1 MQFGYENLKQIT
13 SNRMDIC
20 KMVKSNTR
28 PGSPETAGPGS
39 ASNSKVIAEAAS
51 QPLAQQVAARVRVM
65 IIQDQ
70 LTPGEWIR
78 EQALAD
84 KLKVSRTPLRE
95 ALKMLELE
103 GLIRLLPNRGAVV
116 TELTVEEV
124 KEKLEVLAALEAL
137 AGKLACQKATDA
149 ELAEIRALH
158 YEMLAWHS
166 RQNRLEYFKLNQ
178 RIHLAIVAAS
188 GNRTLVETHGRINA
202 QLYRVRYQ
210 SNLQNELWDTAV
222 EEHEEMLASLT
233 ARKGEALAECMLNH
247 FGQTFFKFSK
257 NLEILKESGRQ
268 R

>member
-1 MQFGYENLKQIT
+1 MVRSIT
-13 SNRMDIC
+13 RS
-20 KMVKSNTR
+20 V
-28 PGSPETAGPGS
+28 SPKPEGRGNS
-39 ASNSKVIAEAAS
+39 RNSKVLAEGAS
-51 QPLAQQVAARVRVM
+51 QPLAQQVAARIRVM

-84 KLKVSRTPLRE
+84 KLEVSRTPLRE

-124 KEKLEVLAALEAL
+124 KEKLEVLAVLEAL
-137 AGKLACQKATDA
+137 GGKLACQKATDA

-158 YEMLAWHS
+158 YEMLAWFS

-188 GNRTLVETHGRINA
+188 GNRTLIETHARINA

-210 SNLQNELWDTAV
+210 SNLQNELWGTAV
-222 EEHEEMLASLT
+222 EEHEEMLAALT
-233 ARKGEALAECMLNH
+233 AHDSEALSRCMLNH

-257 NLEILKESGRQ
+257 NLEIMEKSR
-268 R
+268 RRN

>member
-1 MQFGYENLKQIT
+1 MTVTK
-13 SNRMDIC
+13 
-20 KMVKSNTR
+20 TR
-28 PGSPETAGPGS
+28 LDMHETDNFANHRASEAPVES
-39 ASNSKVIAEAAS
+39 AAL
-51 QPLAQQVAARVRVM
+51 PLAQQVAARIRDM

-84 KLKVSRTPLRE
+84 KLNVSRTPLRE

-124 KEKLEVLAALEAL
+124 KEKLEVLAVLEAL
-137 AGKLACQKATDA
+137 AGRLACQNATDS

-158 YEMLAWHS
+158 YEMLAWFS

-188 GNRTLVETHGRINA
+188 GNRTLVATHARINA
-202 QLYRVRYQ
+202 QLYRVRFQ
-210 SNLQNELWDTAV
+210 SNLQNQLWGTAV
-222 EEHEEMLASLT
+222 DEHEEMLAALE
-233 ARKGEALAECMLNH
+233 ARDSEAMAMCMLNH
-247 FGQTFFKFSK
+247 LGQTFFKFSK
-257 NLEILKESGRQ
+257 NLESMEKSRP
-268 R
+268 RNRN

>member
-1 MQFGYENLKQIT
+1 MARSK
-13 SNRMDIC
+13 
-20 KMVKSNTR
+20 TR
-28 PGSPETAGPGS
+28 PVSPEIDSLGIRP
-39 ASNSKVIAEAAS
+39 NPKVLTEAAS
-51 QPLAQQVAARVRVM
+51 QPLAQQVAARIRVM

-84 KLKVSRTPLRE
+84 KLNVSRTPLRE

-103 GLIRLLPNRGAVV
+103 GLIRLLPNRGAMV
-116 TELTVEEV
+116 TEFSIEEV
-124 KEKLEVLAALEAL
+124 KEKLEVLAVLEAL

-158 YEMLAWHS
+158 YEMLAWFS

-188 GNRTLVETHGRINA
+188 GNRTLIETHARINA

-210 SNLQNELWDTAV
+210 SNLQNELWGTAV
-222 EEHEEMLASLT
+222 DEHEEMLAALT
-233 ARKGEALAECMLNH
+233 ARNSEALAMCMLNH

-257 NLEILKESGRQ
+257 NLEIIEKSKR
-268 R
+268 RK

>member
-1 MQFGYENLKQIT
+1 MTVRSK
-13 SNRMDIC
+13 
-20 KMVKSNTR
+20 TR
-28 PGSPETAGPGS
+28 SGPTETGGPGS
-39 ASNSKVIAEAAS
+39 RSDSKVISEAAS
-51 QPLAQQVAARVRVM
+51 QPLAQRVAARIRVM

-70 LTPGEWIR
+70 LIPGEWIR

-124 KEKLEVLAALEAL
+124 KDKLEVLAALEAL

-158 YEMLAWHS
+158 YEMLAWFS

-188 GNRTLVETHGRINA
+188 GNHTLIETHARINA
-202 QLYRVRYQ
+202 QLYRIRYQ
-210 SNLQNELWDTAV
+210 SNLQNELWGTAV
-222 EEHEEMLASLT
+222 EEHEEMLAALT
-233 ARKGEALAECMLNH
+233 ARNGVALSKCMLNH

-257 NLEILKESGRQ
+257 NLEIIEKSRE
-268 R
+268 

>member
-1 MQFGYENLKQIT
+1 MVRSIT
-13 SNRMDIC
+13 RS
-20 KMVKSNTR
+20 V
-28 PGSPETAGPGS
+28 SPKPEGGGNS
-39 ASNSKVIAEAAS
+39 RNSKVLAEGAS
-51 QPLAQQVAARVRVM
+51 QPLAQQVAARIRVM

-84 KLKVSRTPLRE
+84 KLEVSRTPLRE

-124 KEKLEVLAALEAL
+124 KEKLEVLAVLEAL
-137 AGKLACQKATDA
+137 GGKLACQKATDS

-158 YEMLAWHS
+158 YEMLAWFS

-188 GNRTLVETHGRINA
+188 GNRTLIETHARINA

-210 SNLQNELWDTAV
+210 SNLQNELWGTAV
-222 EEHEEMLASLT
+222 EEHEEMLAALT
-233 ARKGEALAECMLNH
+233 AHDSEALSRCMLNH

-257 NLEILKESGRQ
+257 NLEIMEKSR
-268 R
+268 RRN

>member
-1 MQFGYENLKQIT
+1 MDTFKMARSKNHGETPL
-13 SNRMDIC
+13 NRA
-20 KMVKSNTR
+20 
-28 PGSPETAGPGS
+28 PGQPQHSEASPEG
-39 ASNSKVIAEAAS
+39 AAL
-51 QPLAQQVAARVRVM
+51 PLAQLAAARVRDM

-116 TELTVEEV
+116 TELTVAEV
-124 KEKLEVLAALEAL
+124 EEKLEVLAVLEAL
-137 AGKLACQKATDA
+137 AGKLACQKATDE

-158 YEMLAWHS
+158 YEMLAWFS

-188 GNRTLVETHGRINA
+188 GNRTLVATHARINA

-210 SNLQNELWDTAV
+210 SNLQNELWGTAV
-222 EEHEEMLASLT
+222 EEHEEMLVALE
-233 ARKGEALAECMLNH
+233 ARDSEAMARCMLTH
-247 FGQTFFKFSK
+247 LG
-257 NLEILKESGRQ
+257 
-268 R
+268 

>member
-1 MQFGYENLKQIT
+1 MAQSKA
-13 SNRMDIC
+13 R
-20 KMVKSNTR
+20 
-28 PGSPETAGPGS
+28 PETPEPS
-39 ASNSKVIAEAAS
+39 SPVNRHHSKVSSATADR
-51 QPLAQQVAARVRVM
+51 PLAQQVAVRIRDM

-84 KLKVSRTPLRE
+84 KLSVSRTPLRE

-116 TELTVEEV
+116 TELSVEEV
-124 KEKLEVLAALEAL
+124 KEKLEVLAVLEAM

-149 ELAEIRALH
+149 VLAEIQALH
-158 YEMLAWHS
+158 YEMLAWFS

-188 GNRTLVETHGRINA
+188 GNRTLIETHARINA

-210 SNLQNELWDTAV
+210 SNLQNALWSAAV
-222 EEHEEMLASLT
+222 DEHEEIMSALVKRDSQTLAMLLQ
-233 ARKGEALAECMLNH
+233 NH
-247 FGQTFFKFSK
+247 LGQTFFKFSK
-257 NLEILKESGRQ
+257 NLEVMASQKQEDS
-268 R
+268 

>member
-1 MQFGYENLKQIT
+1 MARSKTRLKT
-13 SNRMDIC
+13 
-20 KMVKSNTR
+20 
-28 PGSPETAGPGS
+28 PETGS
-39 ASNSKVIAEAAS
+39 LADYHHTDTSIESAAL
-51 QPLAQQVAARVRVM
+51 PLAQQVAARIRDM

-84 KLKVSRTPLRE
+84 KLSVSRTPLRE

-103 GLIRLLPNRGAVV
+103 GLIRLLPNRGAVL

-137 AGKLACQKATDA
+137 AGKLACRKATDA

-158 YEMLAWHS
+158 YEMLAWFS

-188 GNRTLVETHGRINA
+188 SNQSLVETHARINA
-202 QLYRVRYQ
+202 QLYRVRFQ
-210 SNLQNELWDTAV
+210 SNLQNELWGTAV
-222 EEHEEMLASLT
+222 DEHEEMLAALEERNS
-233 ARKGEALAECMLNH
+233 EAMAMCMLSH
-247 FGQTFFKFSK
+247 LGQTFFKFSK
-257 NLEILKESGRQ
+257 NLEVMEKSRPKNK
-268 R
+268 

>member
-1 MQFGYENLKQIT
+1 MARTKSRSELPEIESPG
-13 SNRMDIC
+13 NRPPM
-20 KMVKSNTR
+20 K
-28 PGSPETAGPGS
+28 A
-39 ASNSKVIAEAAS
+39 AAEAVS
-51 QPLAQQVAARVRVM
+51 LPLAQQVAARIRDM

-70 LTPGEWIR
+70 LSPGGWIR

-84 KLKVSRTPLRE
+84 KLRVSRTPLRE

-103 GLIRLLPNRGAVV
+103 GLIRLLPNRGALV
-116 TELTVEEV
+116 TELTIEEV

-137 AGKLACQKATDA
+137 AGKLACQKATNE

-158 YEMLAWHS
+158 YEMLAWFS

-188 GNRTLVETHGRINA
+188 GNRTLIDTHARINA

-210 SNLQNELWDTAV
+210 SNLQNDLWSTAV
-222 EEHEEMLASLT
+222 EEHEEMLAALT
-233 ARKGEALAECMLNH
+233 ARNSEALGKCMLNH

-257 NLEILKESGRQ
+257 NLEIMEKSR
-268 R
+268 RRN

>member
-1 MQFGYENLKQIT
+1 
-13 SNRMDIC
+13 
-20 KMVKSNTR
+20 MVKQKTES
-28 PGSPETAGPGS
+28 SPQKSGESGDLPI
-39 ASNSKVIAEAAS
+39 SKVPAETAS
-51 QPLAQQVAARVRVM
+51 QPLAQQVAARIRMM
-65 IIQDQ
+65 IIQD
-70 LTPGEWIR
+70 LLAPGEWIR

-95 ALKMLELE
+95 ALKMLEHD

-137 AGKLACQKATDA
+137 AGKLACQKATGT

-158 YEMLAWHS
+158 YEMLAWYS

-233 ARKGEALAECMLNH
+233 ARNGDALAKCMLNH

-257 NLEILKESGRQ
+257 NLEIV
-268 R
+268 

>member
-1 MQFGYENLKQIT
+1 
-13 SNRMDIC
+13 
-20 KMVKSNTR
+20 MVRSKTR
-28 PGSPETAGPGS
+28 SVAPETESRGNS
-39 ASNSKVIAEAAS
+39 RNSKVLAEGAS
-51 QPLAQQVAARVRVM
+51 QPLAQQVAARIRVM

-84 KLKVSRTPLRE
+84 KLEVSRTQLRE

-124 KEKLEVLAALEAL
+124 KEKLEVLAVLEAL
-137 AGKLACQKATDA
+137 GGKLACQKATDA

-158 YEMLAWHS
+158 YEMLAWFS

-188 GNRTLVETHGRINA
+188 GNRTLIETHARINA

-210 SNLQNELWDTAV
+210 SNLQNELWGTAV
-222 EEHEEMLASLT
+222 EEHEEMLAALT
-233 ARKGEALAECMLNH
+233 AHDSEALSRCMLNH

-257 NLEILKESGRQ
+257 NLEIMEKSR
-268 R
+268 RRN